1 MDGDAVD
8 GVFGGQQVG
17 GGVGVIRGRW
27 TDCCGGLDE
36 TDHYDIQACACE
48 VS

>member
-17 GGVGVIRGRW
+17 GGGWGDKREM
-27 TDCCGGLDE
+27 DGLLWGFG
-36 TDHYDIQACACE
+36 
-48 VS
+48 